1 MCKILCLWKTRVL
14 QDMHF
19 GNRKY
24 KSRTENVAS
33 THNITVIRMDTKL
46 VTNIIFRI
54 IEHLQSNTKN
64 VKCASQTQ
72 FSFLLLQQS
81 ITLMF

>member
-33 THNITVIRMDTKL
+33 THNITVIINKR
-46 VTNIIFRI
+46 
-54 IEHLQSNTKN
+54 HSNGYKTGN
-64 VKCASQTQ
+64 
-72 FSFLLLQQS
+72 
-81 ITLMF
+81 

>member
-33 THNITVIRMDTKL
+33 THNITAIE
-46 VTNIIFRI
+46 RI
-54 IEHLQSNTKN
+54 QNW
-64 VKCASQTQ
+64 
-72 FSFLLLQQS
+72 
-81 ITLMF
+81 

>member
-33 THNITVIRMDTKL
+33 THNITVIIG
-46 VTNIIFRI
+46 N
-54 IEHLQSNTKN
+54 SNGYKTGN
-64 VKCASQTQ
+64 
-72 FSFLLLQQS
+72 
-81 ITLMF
+81 

>member
-14 QDMHF
+14 QYMHF

-46 VTNIIFRI
+46 ATNIIFRI

>member
-24 KSRTENVAS
+24 QSKTKNVAS
-33 THNITVIRMDTKL
+33 THNITVIIYKRVGKF
-46 VTNIIFRI
+46 IITARVLEWI
-54 IEHLQSNTKN
+54 WDEYKTGN
-64 VKCASQTQ
+64 
-72 FSFLLLQQS
+72 
-81 ITLMF
+81 